1 MRCKIVS
8 AEERQVP
15 GFGVT
20 PEGAQNADA
29 GVAKD
34 EVSGEPFER
43 TLGLTQVTTSGVAL
57 IIGAGVYVLLSPA
70 TQRAGGLVW
79 LSFVVAA
86 ALCALS
92 AFSYMEMS
100 SMFPKAGSEHEFARQ
115 VFPAGVA
122 FVVGWAMALALVVAT
137 TTVALGFA
145 RYLGAFLDIDERL
158 GALGIVLSV
167 AAVSW
172 LGMGQAIRVIVVLA
186 IVQVGGLL
194 LAIVIGLPRI
204 GDHDLL
210 SGGDFNGVLSGAA
223 LIFFAFIGFDEVISL
238 SEETKNPHKT
248 VPRALMLSLVIST
261 FLYTGVAIA
270 GVSIL
275 GADALGQS
283 KRPMADI
290 LEVGLGSASADAVT
304 VIALV
309 STASTVLLA
318 LTAASRIMFG
328 MAFNGHLPKS
338 LAQVR
343 GGRVP
348 QNALIVGTIIASL
361 LILVEDLDLLASATD
376 ALVYLMFLVTN
387 VVLIILRKQRPDA
400 ERPFKVK
407 GAIGWVPVVPVL
419 AIIVTVILAFQL
431 DIEAVLFALGLLFV
445 GSVARQLGGRRFS
458 PVTG

>member
-1 MRCKIVS
+1 MSQDLGPRGEAQSGGKI
-8 AEERQVP
+8 
-15 GFGVT
+15 
-20 PEGAQNADA
+20 D
-29 GVAKD
+29 
-34 EVSGEPFER
+34 GEPFER

-57 IIGAGVYVLLSPA
+57 IIGAGVYVLLAPA

-145 RYLGAFLDIDERL
+145 RYLGAFIDIDERL

-167 AAVSW
+167 ASVSW

-204 GDHDLL
+204 GDHNLL

-290 LEVGLGSASADAVT
+290 LEVGLGSASADTVT

-343 GGRVP
+343 DGRVP

-387 VVLIILRKQRPDA
+387 VVLIILRRRRPDA

-419 AIIVTVILAFQL
+419 AIIVTVILALQL
-431 DIEAVLFALGLLFV
+431 ERRAVLLSLSLLVV
-445 GSVARQLGGRRFS
+445 GSVIRQIGGRRFS
-458 PVTG
+458 PARS